1 MALHFAGS
9 LTINASREKVWS
21 FVTDPHAVSK
31 CLPDLQSLEVLDG
44 GKFKAVVRVGV
55 SFIKGNFAFDIAMLD
70 LAGPRHARISG
81 HGGGLGSAVDV
92 DSTIELSDGGG
103 NMTSLTWK
111 ADVVVSGTIASVG
124 ARLLNSTVE
133 KKTAELFECMKVQ
146 LEA

>member
-1 MALHFAGS
+1 MALHFEGS
-9 LTINASREKVWS
+9 LTIAASRDKVWS

-31 CLPDLQSLEVLDG
+31 CLPDVKSLEVLDG

-55 SFIKGNFAFDIAMLD
+55 SFIKGNFTFDIAMLD
-70 LAGPRHARISG
+70 LDVRRHARITG

-92 DSTIELSDGGG
+92 DSTIELSDGER
-103 NMTSLTWK
+103 NLTSLTWK

-133 KKTAELFECMKVQ
+133 KKTAELFACMKTQ